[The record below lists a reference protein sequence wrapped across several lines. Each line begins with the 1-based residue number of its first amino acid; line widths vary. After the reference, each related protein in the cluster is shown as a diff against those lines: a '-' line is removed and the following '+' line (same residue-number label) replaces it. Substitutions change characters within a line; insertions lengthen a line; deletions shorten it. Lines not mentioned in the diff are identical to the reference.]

1 MMNNFLVFLSALFF
15 VLFRATA
22 FSGQLNNNPNCKE
35 LLLNRREAATSVT
48 TSLIFSS
55 LVFGRPTCSTAAV
68 DLSQFKNGP
77 NGLKYLVSEAGN
89 GSGRK
94 PQRGTKVKTS
104 YTLYVNGF
112 GEDGGK
118 KIDSSK
124 GLFGEKPFE
133 FDVGVQKVIK
143 GIGDNKLDFFFNR
156 FGKPT
161 CSTASV
167 DLSKFENGPKGLKYL
182 VSEAG
187 NGSGRKPQRGQR
199 IKASYTLYLIGFE
212 EDGTKISDTKGLWGN
227 EQPFEFEVGIYK
239 VIEGWDISFMD
250 MEEGESR
257 RL

>member
-1 MMNNFLVFLSALFF
+1 MMNNFLVFLSALLL
-15 VLFRATA
+15 VSFRTTA

-143 GIGDNKLDFFFNR
+143 G
-156 FGKPT
+156 
-161 CSTASV
+161 
-167 DLSKFENGPKGLKYL
+167 
-182 VSEAG
+182 
-187 NGSGRKPQRGQR
+187 
-199 IKASYTLYLIGFE
+199 
-212 EDGTKISDTKGLWGN
+212 
-227 EQPFEFEVGIYK
+227 
-239 VIEGWDISFMD
+239 WDISILD

-257 RL
+257 RLIIPSELGYGEKGVGSDIPGGATLYFDVKLVEIGKAPNFNEKQLKWLEEHPL